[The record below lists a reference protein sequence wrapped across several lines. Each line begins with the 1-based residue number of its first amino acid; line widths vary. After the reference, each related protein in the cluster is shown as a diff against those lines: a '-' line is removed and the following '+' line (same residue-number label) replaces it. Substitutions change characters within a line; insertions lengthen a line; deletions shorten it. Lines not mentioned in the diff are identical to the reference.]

1 MTRKNWR
8 SLGFLAIAILLGV
21 LVSAITM
28 SVAPHLYQPSNTS
41 SDANSMLNKPAL
53 TCSAKTHRSPYAR
66 CEADN
71 MRTVANEN
79 HSLRAPNSL

>member
-41 SDANSMLNKPAL
+41 SKANSMLNKPNMA
-53 TCSAKTHRSPYAR
+53 CSAKTHRSPYAH

-71 MRTVANEN
+71 MLTLANEN
-79 HSLRAPNSL
+79 QSLRAPKSL